1 MSFNSLRNFFQLEA
15 AGGICLVIGACA
27 ALLVANSP
35 WSAHYAEVFSPS
47 FSIIFEN
54 AKMLLRLWRSQ
65 SSIGFTMSLFIDTLA
80 FEHDAAFNYQAGV
93 RIGVLTGSVV
103 SAIVG
108 SFAHHQ
114 LPW

>member
-54 AKMLLRLWRSQ
+54 VAAIMAIAVFYRFHNEPFYRHPR
-65 SSIGFTMSLFIDTLA
+65 FRTRCSL
-80 FEHDAAFNYQAGV
+80 
-93 RIGVLTGSVV
+93 
-103 SAIVG
+103 
-108 SFAHHQ
+108 Q
-114 LPW
+114 LPSRSTHRGSHGFGSLCNCGQFCSPSASV